1 MLLICQAVVKGA
13 WKEKRWN
20 LHTDFE
26 ITDDAADQL
35 NEKDIDL
42 KNQPET
48 FDWRWLILVGVIL
61 IGLFAGLFILKERRK
76 KK

>member
-1 MLLICQAVVKGA
+1 MPV
-13 WKEKRWN
+13 
-20 LHTDFE
+20 
-26 ITDDAADQL
+26 DQL

-48 FDWRWLILVGVIL
+48 FDWRWLIFVGVIL

>member
-1 MLLICQAVVKGA
+1 
-13 WKEKRWN
+13 
-20 LHTDFE
+20 
-26 ITDDAADQL
+26 
-35 NEKDIDL
+35 
-42 KNQPET
+42 ET